1 MLCNN
6 NATTGGPPTARAAL
20 LPVGDRGISGFG
32 IRDSGFLRHSG
43 SLNFFPKIFTGI
55 SDEFQLQNEEIESIL
70 GHFQVVQG
78 FLRDS

>member
-20 LPVGDRGISGFG
+20 LPVGDRGI
-32 IRDSGFLRHSG
+32 SGFLRHSG